1 MTGRPVRIGSM
12 ILAALL
18 LAGCGSDA
26 SVQGGGATET
36 DNSIHLL
43 ATDSDGTPMPGARV
57 LLVRTDTWLRD
68 VAATGS
74 PTTIALATDTSGRLR
89 LDSLPS
95 GEWSAQVEAPSQ
107 ACSVPL
113 ERDTTTMLLKLQPL
127 TKVAVAITGRTEA
140 SLMAVGTTWRST
152 TDSDG
157 RSRLFLPPGRRSL
170 VADPGV
176 SLAQAAVVT
185 VVSGQEL
192 DTTVTVV
199 PRRILLDDFSSGD
212 GRTSLSRYTG
222 MGDWF
227 VNSWGT
233 QIYSDADPQGASF
246 KGALSLRYVAPDT
259 NNAVLAGIVF
269 GDDRGFHSM
278 DFSRMDSICFDIR
291 GNGNVDLYFI
301 EYAPDRSWKL
311 SANFRL
317 EGLSGDWTRR
327 CVAADSLQDHWAEVK
342 TTANTVAFLARRGDL
357 LEVRD
362 MELWGV
368 PLEDLSR

>member
-1 MTGRPVRIGSM
+1 MTDRRTQIAMLV
-12 ILAALL
+12 LATL

-26 SVQGGGATET
+26 GVQGGGATET

-43 ATDSDGTPMPGARV
+43 ATNSDGTPVAGARV

-74 PTTIALATDTSGRLR
+74 PTTIALAADSAGRLR
-89 LDSLPS
+89 LDSLPQ
-95 GEWSAQVEAPSQ
+95 GEWSAQLETASQ

-113 ERDTTTMLLKLQPL
+113 KRDTATMLLKLQSL
-127 TKVAVAITGRTEA
+127 TKVGVAITGRAEA

-157 RSRLFLPPGRRSL
+157 RSGLLLPPGRRSL
-170 VADPGV
+170 VADLDTA
-176 SLAQAAVVT
+176 LAPAAVVT
-185 VVSGQEL
+185 VVSGQDL

-222 MGDWF
+222 LGDWF

-233 QIYSDADPQGASF
+233 QIYSDADPQGPSF
-246 KGALSLRYVAPDT
+246 KGALSLRYIAPDT
-259 NNAVLAGIVF
+259 GNAALAGIVF
-269 GDDRGFHSM
+269 GDDRGFRSM
-278 DFSRMDSICFDIR
+278 DFSRMDSICFDVR

-301 EYAPDRSWKL
+301 EYAPDRNWKL
-311 SANFRL
+311 SANSRL
-317 EGLSGDWTRR
+317 QGLSGDWTRR

-342 TTANTVAFLARRGDL
+342 TTANTIAFLARRGDF

-362 MELWGV
+362 MELWGI